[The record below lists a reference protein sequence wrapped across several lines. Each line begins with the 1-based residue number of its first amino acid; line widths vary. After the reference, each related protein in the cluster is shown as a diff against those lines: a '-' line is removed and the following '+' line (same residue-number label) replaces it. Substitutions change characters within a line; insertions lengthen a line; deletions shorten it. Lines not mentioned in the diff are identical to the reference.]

1 VPGDESRGHG
11 ACGGL
16 GAAADPSGKSW
27 SYEARGG
34 PGAGLCQVTGAEAM
48 GHVAVPELL
57 RALVA
62 GGEATRHVVALK
74 LPCARRWEP
83 QAMCARLVFRL

>member
-1 VPGDESRGHG
+1 M
-11 ACGGL
+11 
-16 GAAADPSGKSW
+16 SW

-57 RALVA
+57 RALVV
-62 GGEATRHVVALK
+62 GGGATRHVVALK
-74 LPCARRWEP
+74 LPCVRRWEP
-83 QAMCARLVFRL
+83 HAMCARLVFRL